1 MSNKCLLVVDVQ
13 NGFISDY
20 TSKCLPFI
28 YDSLQSGE
36 FDLVVAT
43 RFYNPEGS
51 PFRKQIH
58 WEKLVTAHEIA
69 LDPEVEQRADV
80 IIDKP
85 TYTAGQALLDV
96 IADREIDEVVVMGI
110 DTDVCV
116 LVNSA
121 LLFDNGI
128 TVTIDI
134 RGCATNGG
142 PDAEEAA
149 RKLLKRY
156 IGWDYV
162 IE

>member
-28 YDSLQSGE
+28 HDSLQSGE

-51 PFRKQIH
+51 LFRKQIH
-58 WEKLVTAHEIA
+58 WEKLDTSHEIA
-69 LDPEVEQRADV
+69 LDPKVEQRADV

-85 TYTAGQALLDV
+85 TYTAGQNLLDV
-96 IADREIDEVVVMGI
+96 IEDRDISEVVVMGI

-116 LVNSA
+116 LVNAA
-121 LLFDNGI
+121 LLFDSGI
-128 TVTIDI
+128 TVTIDTN
-134 RGCATNGG
+134 GCATNGG
-142 PDAEEAA
+142 PDAEVAA
-149 RKLLKRY
+149 HKLLKRY
-156 IGWDYV
+156 IGRDYV